1 MLRRRYTAPGVPR
14 GRSEPRHMRTDC
26 DWPPAAGTGIWNFST
41 GLPGLVT
48 SMITTPFSSTG
59 LPGFSGLGLLPPCV
73 PANAIVLPS
82 GYTMT
87 FGWYD
92 GRPCR
97 STWPT
102 RRMFFCSPLWLMP
115 RWSSANAEPA
125 ATAKALRI
133 AAFSAYFAGL
143 ALLLD
148 ANMTPPPVMWNGRC
162 RSNRTQGIFQSD
174 REILGASQRTL
185 REILVRRC
193 AKSSAGERRVIAAA
207 RLASAH

>member
-1 MLRRRYTAPGVPR
+1 MPFGKSA
-14 GRSEPRHMRTDC
+14 PRHMRTDC

-41 GLPGLVT
+41 GLAGLVT

-97 STWPT
+97 STCPT

-115 RWSSANAEPA
+115 RWSSANAQPA
-125 ATAKALRI
+125 ATAKTLKI
-133 AAFSAYFAGL
+133 AAFSARFAGL
-143 ALLLD
+143 LLLLD
-148 ANMTPPPVMWNGRC
+148 VNTAPPPVTWNGRC
-162 RSNRTQGIFQSD
+162 RPNQTQLCRGSSGRQGGLYFATNVAQNCSP
-174 REILGASQRTL
+174 Q
-185 REILVRRC
+185 VRQVKR
-193 AKSSAGERRVIAAA
+193 G
-207 RLASAH
+207 